1 MGVQIL
7 PFNRHI
13 WVEKVA
19 EEEDKS
25 AVLLP
30 EGYQGKRGPEFAVVK
45 VIKRSEGAEDVSPG
59 DSLVVRNHMIESVE
73 VAGKT
78 FHMVLANHVV
88 GKLLGS

>member
-1 MGVQIL
+1 MAVKIL

-13 WVEKVA
+13 WVEKTA
-19 EEEDKS
+19 EKEDES

-30 EGYQGKRGPEFAVVK
+30 DGYKGKRGPEFAVVK
-45 VIKRSEGAEDVSPG
+45 VVKKSEGVENVSAG
-59 DSLVVRNHMIESVE
+59 DSLGVRNHMIESVE

-78 FHMVLANHVV
+78 FHMVLSNHVV